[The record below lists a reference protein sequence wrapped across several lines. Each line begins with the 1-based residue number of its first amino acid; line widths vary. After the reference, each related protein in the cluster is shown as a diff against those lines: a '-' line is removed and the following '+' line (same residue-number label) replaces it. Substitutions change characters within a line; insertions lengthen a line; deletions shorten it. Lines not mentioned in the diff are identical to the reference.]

1 MTMAVPG
8 VEDLGDMGTAA
19 WAAQASWSSLNC
31 DISAYRWSNLN
42 VLQRV
47 ASWPMCDAVVPF

>member
-1 MTMAVPG
+1 MAVPG